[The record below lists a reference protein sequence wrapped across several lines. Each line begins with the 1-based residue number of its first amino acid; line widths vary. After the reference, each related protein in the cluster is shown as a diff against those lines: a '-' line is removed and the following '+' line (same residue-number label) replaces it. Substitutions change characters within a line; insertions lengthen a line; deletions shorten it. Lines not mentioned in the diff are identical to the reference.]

1 MTAALEY
8 IRLGAGDPAPWF
20 TARGCSNPE
29 YRFDTAAG
37 RYMVLCFFA
46 SANSAGGQ
54 EALAVARENRMLFD
68 DAHISFFGVSIDP
81 GDEKFERVKTEL
93 PGIRWFWDTD
103 LAVSKLYGSIARNFT
118 MATDGKISARRVWYV
133 LDPTMRIMKAI
144 SMDNNPNHG
153 AELTAF
159 LKSLPSVEKFSG
171 ITLQAPVIYLPNVF
185 EPELCQRLI
194 DIYETQGGQES
205 GFMRDVGGK
214 TVGIVDYG
222 LKRRSDVVLT
232 DETLLGDLRAR
243 MKKRLVPEI
252 EKVHF
257 FHASRIE
264 RFIVAC
270 YDGANGGFFRPHR
283 DHTTKGTA
291 HRRFAV
297 TINLNNDFEGGELN
311 FPEYGPRTFKPPPG
325 GAVVFSCALLHAVTP
340 VTKGK
345 RYAFLP
351 FLYDEAAAKIRAEN
365 QQFLEDKSLAVS
377 ISNG

>member
-1 MTAALEY
+1 MSAALEY

-37 RYMVLCFFA
+37 RYIVLGFFA

-54 EALAVARENRMLFD
+54 EALAIVRENRQLFD
-68 DAHISFFGVSIDP
+68 DNHLTFFGVSVDP
-81 GDEKFERVKTEL
+81 GDEKRGVLKTEL

-103 LAVSKLYGSIARNFT
+103 LAVSRLYGSVARNFT
-118 MATDGKISARRVWYV
+118 PGADGRISARRVWYV
-133 LDPTMRIMKAI
+133 LDPTMRIMKTI
-144 SMDNNPNHG
+144 NMDGNPNHG
-153 AELTAF
+153 AEEA
-159 LKSLPSVEKFSG
+159 
-171 ITLQAPVIYLPNVF
+171 
-185 EPELCQRLI
+185 
-194 DIYETQGGQES
+194 QGGQES

-232 DETLLGDLRAR
+232 DETLLGELRAR

-257 FHASRIE
+257 FHATRIE

-365 QQFLEDKSLAVS
+365 QQFLEDKSLSVN
-377 ISNG
+377 ISTG